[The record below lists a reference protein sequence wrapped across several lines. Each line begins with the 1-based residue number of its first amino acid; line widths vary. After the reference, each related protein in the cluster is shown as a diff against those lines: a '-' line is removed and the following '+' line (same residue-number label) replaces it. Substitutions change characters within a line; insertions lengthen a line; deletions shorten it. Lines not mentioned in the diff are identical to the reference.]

1 MNTPRGFV
9 RCLFVAAVALMLFPK
24 PALAD
29 GFGIGIKG
37 GYVFS
42 NLSFSNASNV
52 FNGKSGFQAGL
63 FLGSKRPV
71 GALLELNYLE
81 RRAVDVT
88 TGATTTLH
96 YLDVPVLLKINFG
109 SSHTNGVSFF
119 VDGGPAFDFKIG
131 DDISSL
137 AQVQNYESFDFALI
151 ASAGVELTR
160 FIIEGRG
167 QWGLRNIAVNSF
179 SAGNLHSRSFAL
191 LFGFR
196 FN

>member
-1 MNTPRGFV
+1 MKIPTRIV
-9 RCLFVAAVALMLFPK
+9 RCLFVAALALALFPR

-37 GYVFS
+37 GYLFS
-42 NLSFSNASNV
+42 NLSFSNASNA
-52 FNGKSGFQAGL
+52 FNGKSGFQVGL

-71 GALLELNYLE
+71 GALVELNYLQKNSVD
-81 RRAVDVT
+81 AV
-88 TGATTTLH
+88 TGATTKLN
-96 YLDVPVLLKINFG
+96 YFDLPVLLKINFG

-131 DDISSL
+131 DTISSV
-137 AQVQNYESFDFALI
+137 AQVQNYENFDFALI

-167 QWGLRNIAVNSF
+167 QWGLKNIAVNTF
-179 SAGNLHSRSFAL
+179 AAGDLHSRSFAL